1 MEQEHKEY
9 IDNYE
14 DAESLINELVTIGN
28 KAGNDLIKKR
38 LHCEMSTPYSCAT
51 KLDRKFDPIKG
62 RICNFNEKDE
72 VKQMF
77 IHYDVN
83 PSVEENKKKILETYV
98 TEFIDNV
105 PELKDVYKANKNGIN
120 PIFYNDIIKV
130 IDQLKNGN
138 TNSPEDQYIYLTGI
152 RGSGKTGFLNY
163 FISSKEEELNN
174 RKIISVRVNVMRIKD
189 DVTINEAIEYK
200 LCRILFT
207 YYCSWEKKIDRLKN
221 RKIKNYID
229 HILIDFCKHS
239 RYKELDIHQCHEYF
253 CTHNSKVVKKIK
265 KEYSDLCRD
274 LLNELSKDYKFIV
287 MLDNF
292 DQLSPNEKGKNDYAR
307 RNKELEDLQSE
318 WISSHSVFI
327 ISVRYSTYRN
337 MTFPGKKKPAIWSI
351 GTPSTY
357 NMIQKRIDYH
367 IKNNNSLDGKKE
379 ERINF
384 VVDIIKSI
392 GCSFIST
399 SANDVIDFEK
409 ACNEI
414 DSIYSGNKRIIMNI
428 ITRFIDS
435 LGLNNK
441 EGVALSGI
449 IKTSFLTKNSYKF
462 FESLLVDIDTG
473 YCKSF
478 YMYELDNNKL
488 KISNMNGEAHHE
500 NNFAPNLYFFP
511 CVEDEELMFMP
522 FLKIRILQLLSNS
535 KKALKIRKICEILK
549 RIFSYSEDAINI
561 ACLELREDQ
570 SLILKDDNLYE
581 LTSEQS
587 DKTALRITDRGKKML
602 EITPHNINILAVSLE
617 RIFIPEDLLDSGM
630 PIANYFGESQEAVNE
645 SKQFSDST
653 SFIINN
659 IFCSLPKIVGLFEAI
674 EKYEFQKKFENDTEN
689 NYFTS
694 SDFTITQKL
703 IQKMKT
709 DQHKIF
715 NSFFMPSSNNSTNEA
730 VFNGRRKDLCQQL
743 IKCIDV

>member
-1 MEQEHKEY
+1 MEGEHKEY
-9 IDNYE
+9 IDSYE
-14 DAESLINELVTIGN
+14 DAETLINELLTFGK
-28 KAGNDLIKKR
+28 KAGNNLISNK
-38 LHCEMSTPYSCAT
+38 LHCEMSTPYSRAA
-51 KLDRKFDPIKG
+51 KLDRKFYPIMG
-62 RICNFNEKDE
+62 RPRNFNEKNE

-83 PSVEENKKKILETYV
+83 PSVAENKKKILETYV
-98 TEFIDNV
+98 TEFTDNV
-105 PELKDVYKANKNGIN
+105 PELKLLHKANQNGIN
-120 PIFYNDIIKV
+120 PIFYDDLIKV

-163 FISSKEEELNN
+163 FISSKEEELNS
-174 RKIISVRVNVMRIKD
+174 RKIISIRINVMRIKD
-189 DVTINEAIEYK
+189 DVTINQAIEFK

-207 YYCSWEKKIDRLKN
+207 YYCSWENKIDRLKN

-229 HILIDFCKHS
+229 PILIDFCNHS

-253 CTHNSKVVKKIK
+253 CAYNSKVVKRIPE
-265 KEYSDLCRD
+265 EYSDLCRD

-292 DQLSPNEKGKNDYAR
+292 DQLSPNEKGKNDYVR
-307 RNKELEDLQSE
+307 RNKELNDLESE
-318 WISSHSVFI
+318 WSSSHSVFI

-337 MTFPGKKKPAIWSI
+337 MKFPGKKKSTIWSI

-367 IKNNNSLDGKKE
+367 IKNNYSFDGKKE

-392 GCSFIST
+392 GSSFIST
-399 SANDVIDFEK
+399 STNDVIDFEK

-435 LGLNNK
+435 LGLNNR
-441 EGVALSGI
+441 EEVALSGI
-449 IKTSFLTKNSYKF
+449 IKTSFLTRNSYKF

-488 KISNMNGEAHHE
+488 KISNMNGEAHYE

-522 FLKIRILQLLSNS
+522 FLKIRILQLLNNS
-535 KKALKIRKICEILK
+535 KRALKVSKICEILK
-549 RIFSYSEDAINI
+549 RIFSYREDAINI
-561 ACLELREDQ
+561 ACVELREDQ
-570 SLILKDDNLYE
+570 SLILNNDNQYE

-587 DKTALRITDRGKKML
+587 NKAALRITERGKKML

-617 RIFIPEDLLDSGM
+617 RIFIPEELLESGM

-645 SKQFSDST
+645 SKQSSDST

-659 IFCSLPKIVGLFEAI
+659 IFCSLPKIVGLFTAI
-674 EKYEFQKKFENDTEN
+674 ESYELQKKYENDPENS
-689 NYFTS
+689 YFTID
-694 SDFTITQKL
+694 DFTITKKL
-703 IQKMKT
+703 VQKMKT
-709 DQHKIF
+709 DQSKIF
-715 NSFFMPSSNNSTNEA
+715 NSFFIPSSSNSTNEA
-730 VFNGRRKDLCQQL
+730 IFNGRRKDLYHQL
-743 IKCIDV
+743 TKCING

>member
-9 IDNYE
+9 IDSYE

-253 CTHNSKVVKKIK
+253 CTHNSKVVKK
-265 KEYSDLCRD
+265 SR
-274 LLNELSKDYKFIV
+274 
-287 MLDNF
+287 
-292 DQLSPNEKGKNDYAR
+292 KNI
-307 RNKELEDLQSE
+307 L
-318 WISSHSVFI
+318 I
-327 ISVRYSTYRN
+327 
-337 MTFPGKKKPAIWSI
+337 
-351 GTPSTY
+351 
-357 NMIQKRIDYH
+357 
-367 IKNNNSLDGKKE
+367 
-379 ERINF
+379 
-384 VVDIIKSI
+384 
-392 GCSFIST
+392 
-399 SANDVIDFEK
+399 
-409 ACNEI
+409 
-414 DSIYSGNKRIIMNI
+414 
-428 ITRFIDS
+428 
-435 LGLNNK
+435 
-441 EGVALSGI
+441 
-449 IKTSFLTKNSYKF
+449 
-462 FESLLVDIDTG
+462 
-473 YCKSF
+473 
-478 YMYELDNNKL
+478 
-488 KISNMNGEAHHE
+488 
-500 NNFAPNLYFFP
+500 
-511 CVEDEELMFMP
+511 CVE
-522 FLKIRILQLLSNS
+522 I
-535 KKALKIRKICEILK
+535 
-549 RIFSYSEDAINI
+549 Y
-561 ACLELREDQ
+561 
-570 SLILKDDNLYE
+570 
-581 LTSEQS
+581 
-587 DKTALRITDRGKKML
+587 
-602 EITPHNINILAVSLE
+602 
-617 RIFIPEDLLDSGM
+617 
-630 PIANYFGESQEAVNE
+630 
-645 SKQFSDST
+645 
-653 SFIINN
+653 
-659 IFCSLPKIVGLFEAI
+659 
-674 EKYEFQKKFENDTEN
+674 
-689 NYFTS
+689 
-694 SDFTITQKL
+694 
-703 IQKMKT
+703 
-709 DQHKIF
+709 
-715 NSFFMPSSNNSTNEA
+715 
-730 VFNGRRKDLCQQL
+730 
-743 IKCIDV
+743 